1 MRLTFE
7 ATDETVVN
15 APAKLPLPVNGGVMR
30 LGGEVWTVVEVR
42 KTDRLSTA
50 GNSVYRFSLVM
61 STLPARRRLR
71 PDIDIPDIRRW

>member
-1 MRLTFE
+1 VRLTFE

-42 KTDRLSTA
+42 KTDGLSTA
-50 GNSVYRFSLVM
+50 RNPVYRIFLSDEHSAGPTPP
-61 STLPARRRLR
+61 STRH
-71 PDIDIPDIRRW
+71 